1 MLGKPVRRGQTP
13 DGMDLVLWDHDNDDG
28 YTLMTYPVAKRS
40 SENSF
45 GPQKGEV
52 FCCPLIAG
60 VKEFLR
66 LEKGETDLYRLKDM
80 FYVPDYYN
88 YI

>member
-1 MLGKPVRRGQTP
+1 MLGKPVRRGKTP

-45 GPQKGEV
+45 GPQKGKV

-66 LEKGETDLYRLKDM
+66 LEKGETDLYRLKDK
-80 FYVPDYYN
+80 FFNRAYYR

>member
-13 DGMDLVLWDHDNDDG
+13 DGMDLVLWDHDNDDE
-28 YTLMTYPVAKRS
+28 YTLMCYPVAKGS

-45 GPQKGEV
+45 GPQKGNV
-52 FCCPLIAG
+52 FCCPLVAG

-80 FYVPDYYN
+80 FYMPDYYN

>member
-28 YTLMTYPVAKRS
+28 YTLMTYPIAKAS
-40 SENSF
+40 STRCF
-45 GPQKGEV
+45 GPKEGNT

-60 VKEFLR
+60 VKEFLA
-66 LEKGETDLYRLKDM
+66 LEKGETFLYRLKDKFM
-80 FYVPDYYN
+80 RPDYAD

>member
-80 FYVPDYYN
+80 FYRPDYYN

>member
-28 YTLMTYPVAKRS
+28 YSLMTYPVAKGS
-40 SENSF
+40 SESPF
-45 GPQKGEV
+45 GPQKGKV